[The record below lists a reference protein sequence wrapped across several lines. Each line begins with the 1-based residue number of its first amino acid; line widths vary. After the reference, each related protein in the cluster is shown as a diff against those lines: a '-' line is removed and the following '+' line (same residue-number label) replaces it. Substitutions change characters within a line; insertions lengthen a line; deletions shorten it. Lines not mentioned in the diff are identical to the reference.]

1 MASPDIIIEHLRA
14 LSGAEIKR
22 QRNIQ
27 NLYKEF
33 RLALYDALGS
43 NGDKEVTINSLA
55 KYRRQIDR
63 ALDSFAK
70 NLNSGLVEGLISG
83 SKMAVDH
90 AKEEMAV
97 FQKGINA
104 RYVAIN
110 IRASVV
116 LSNAEKLLVSQ
127 YESSVGRYSEH
138 LRGRIGQILS
148 QAALKNSTLDQV
160 TKQLAGQRGLIS
172 AESYQVERIARTEYL
187 RAYNIGRNQSTRE
200 AKRVLPDLKR
210 RWDAT
215 LDSRTCDICGAAD
228 GQIAELDKP
237 FKVHGVDLMTP
248 QDSHPNCRCAET
260 PYREAWKEYF
270 KNK

>member
-1 MASPDIIIEHLRA
+1 MASPDIILQHLKELAR
-14 LSGAEIKR
+14 GEIKR
-22 QRNIQ
+22 QRDIQ
-27 NLYKEF
+27 SLYKNF
-33 RLALYDALGS
+33 RLALYDALGVES
-43 NGDKEVTINSLA
+43 DEIVKISSLGR
-55 KYRRQIDR
+55 YRREIDL
-63 ALDSFAK
+63 AIDDFAK
-70 NLNSGLVEGLISG
+70 KLRAGLDRGLLSGAKI
-83 SKMAVDH
+83 AVSH
-90 AKEEMAV
+90 ASDEIKV
-97 FQKGINA
+97 LQKGIGA
-104 RYVAIN
+104 KYVPLN

-116 LSNAEKLLVSQ
+116 ISRAEKLLLSQ

-270 KNK
+270 DN